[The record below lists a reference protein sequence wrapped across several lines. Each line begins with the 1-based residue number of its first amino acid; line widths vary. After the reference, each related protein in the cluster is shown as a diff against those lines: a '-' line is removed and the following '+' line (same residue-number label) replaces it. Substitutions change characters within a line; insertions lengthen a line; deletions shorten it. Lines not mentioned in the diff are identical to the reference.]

1 MLDGGMGYELT
12 LRGVNVPSHLD
23 SIWSAQALFD
33 DPESVVSVHVDYIEA
48 GADILTINNY
58 AVTPQ
63 LLARAGRE
71 DRVEELTIR
80 AVELAE
86 RACEVAGRRPKIAGS
101 LPPLETTY
109 RTDLIKGR
117 TETLDSYR
125 RIADVLA
132 GRVDLILCETMASSQ
147 EAVWAATVASESG
160 CEYWVSW
167 TLQGD
172 RPDTLPSGEGID
184 DAFEALGGLDPSS
197 YLINCCGANFVAGAL
212 SRLSHLTDKPIGA
225 YANAECVT
233 PGPRSAGPDH
243 DAEARQRES
252 SVRLG
257 PDDYAA
263 EVRQWIDAGA
273 SIVGGCCGTR
283 PEHIRRLRELL
294 DESPGI

>member
-1 MLDGGMGYELT
+1 MITLLDGGMGYELM
-12 LRGVNVPSHLD
+12 LRGVKVPSHLD

-33 DPESVVSVHVDYIEA
+33 DPEAVVRVHADFIEA

-63 LLARAGRE
+63 LLARAGME

-86 RACEVAGRRPKIAGS
+86 KACDVAGRRPRIAGS

-117 TETLDSYR
+117 IETLDSYR
-125 RIADVLA
+125 RIADVLTD
-132 GRVDLILCETMASSQ
+132 RVDLILCETLASSQ
-147 EAVWAATVASESG
+147 EAVWAATVASETG

-184 DAFEALGGLDPSS
+184 DAFEALGDLSPSS
-197 YLINCCGANFVAGAL
+197 YLVNCCGANFVAGAL
-212 SRLSHLTDKPIGA
+212 SRLANLTDRPIGA
-225 YANAECVT
+225 YANAERVT
-233 PGPRSAGPDH
+233 PGPLVAGPDD

-252 SVRLG
+252 SLRLG

-263 EVRQWIDAGA
+263 EVMSWIDAGA

-283 PEHIRRLRELL
+283 PEHIRKLRELL
-294 DESPGI
+294 DTP